1 MYEHQLV
8 IFILIPKSSLF
19 MKFSIFIV
27 CVVVLFTAQNTAAQI
42 AGLNNTPTAV
52 RTNGQG
58 SVMNADKEDTRYVY
72 RHPQRLSALYTG
84 YAIEILQ
91 IRLPLE
97 ASDPLFRQFGN
108 LFYEKIGRGKSYSY
122 IFTTTFIDKRNLE
135 RYYHEVVLPKAP
147 SAKIVYYEGGRR
159 A

>member
-1 MYEHQLV
+1 MKFV
-8 IFILIPKSSLF
+8 TFIFFILA
-19 MKFSIFIV
+19 
-27 CVVVLFTAQNTAAQI
+27 LFTIQNTTAQI
-42 AGLNNTPTAV
+42 AGLNNTPTAI

-58 SVMNADKEDTRYVY
+58 SVANADKEDTRYVY

-97 ASDPLFRQFGN
+97 AADPLFRQFGN
-108 LFYEKIGRGKSYSY
+108 LFYEKIGHGKSYSY
-122 IFTTTFIDKRNLE
+122 IFPTTFMDKKNLE

-147 SAKIVYYEGGRR
+147 NAKIVYYEGGRR